1 MSAHSDTQKPDAPK
15 PRVARNRA
23 PWWQRALIGA
33 AIVVVG
39 LLLAAA
45 LTVGLVL
52 AFSWPRLPDIAEL
65 QNYQPQLPLRV
76 YSADGVLLGEF
87 GEERREFLPIDQI
100 PSLMKQA
107 VLATEDD
114 RFYQHGGIDW
124 PGVARALLANLER
137 SRSQGASTITM
148 QVARNFYLSREKT
161 FSRKLFE
168 VLLALKIEQQMS
180 KDQILQ
186 LYMNQIFLGR
196 KAYGFAAAAQAY
208 FGKPLADL
216 SLAQM
221 AMLAGLPKAPSAYNP
236 ISNPERARQRQLHVL
251 ARMQQLGWV
260 TAAQAQ
266 QARDEPLGLRTAQ
279 PDRDVHAGYITETVR
294 QLVYDRYHESAYTR
308 GLSVYTTIK
317 ARDQLAAWK
326 AVQAGVLSY
335 ELRQPYRGPEAFI
348 DLPKSVDAI
357 PGAVEQACA
366 DHPPADGLQCAVVL
380 GASTTLVQV
389 MTDAGQIR
397 KITGAGLRQVRAL
410 GLSDKA
416 QPAVKLR
423 SGAVVW
429 LHDDGENKWVIT
441 QLPLVQSAFVS
452 MNPNNGAI
460 VAMVGGMDFGR
471 NKFNHATQAW
481 RQPGSSF
488 KPFIYSA
495 ALEKGITPL
504 TVVNDAPLFFS
515 AAQTGGESWEPKNY
529 DGKYEGP
536 ISLRRAVAQS
546 KNMVAI
552 RVLDDIGPKFA
563 QQWATRFGFS
573 ASRQPPYLTLA
584 LGAGTV
590 TPLEMA
596 TAYSVFA
603 NGGFRL
609 QPYLISKITDA
620 QGRLLV
626 QTRPQQAGDE
636 TLRVISPRNAY
647 VMDSLL
653 QEVTRSGTAAR
664 AQATLMRPD
673 LYGKTGTTNDFLD
686 AWFCGFQPSLVGI
699 AWVGYDTPKKLGGKE
714 TGGALA
720 LPIWIRYMQTA
731 LQGVAVASY
740 AQPEGIV
747 VENGEPVFSN
757 FADGSGVRGL
767 GLNSPL
773 PPPEVST
780 EEKNSILNLFKNA
793 N

>member
-1 MSAHSDTQKPDAPK
+1 MSSSSASSPTPAPK
-15 PRVARNRA
+15 SRS
-23 PWWQRALIGA
+23 PWWLRALIGLL
-33 AIVVVG
+33 ISLVG
-39 LLLAAA
+39 LCVAAM
-45 LTVGLVL
+45 LIVGLVL
-52 AFSWPRLPDIAEL
+52 VFSWPRLPDISEL
-65 QNYQPQLPLRV
+65 QDYQPQLPLRV
-76 YSADGVLLGEF
+76 YSADNVLLGEF
-87 GEERREFLPIDQI
+87 GEERRVFTPIDQI
-100 PSLMKQA
+100 PDLMKKA

-114 RFYQHGGIDW
+114 RFYEHGGIDW
-124 PGVARALLANLER
+124 PGVARALVANLER

-161 FSRKLFE
+161 FTRKLFE

-196 KAYGFAAAAQAY
+196 KAYGFAAASQAY
-208 FGKPLADL
+208 FAKPLDQL

-236 ISNPERARQRQLHVL
+236 ISNPQRARQRQLHVL
-251 ARMQQLGWV
+251 ARMQQLGWI

-266 QARDEPLGLRTAQ
+266 QARDEPLALRTNQ
-279 PDRDVHAGYITETVR
+279 SDRDIHAGYITEAAR
-294 QLVYDRYHESAYTR
+294 QMVFDRYQEAAYTR
-308 GLSVYTTIK
+308 GLNVYTTIR
-317 ARDQLAAWK
+317 ARDQLAAWR
-326 AVQAGVLSY
+326 AVQSGVLSY
-335 ELRQPYRGPEAFI
+335 ELRQPYRGPDAFI
-348 DLPKSVDAI
+348 DLPAAVEAI
-357 PGAVEQACA
+357 PGAIEQACA
-366 DHPPADGLQCAVVL
+366 DRTPADGLQCSVVL
-380 GASTTLVQV
+380 SASPSLVKV
-389 MTDAGQIR
+389 MTEAGQILN
-397 KITGAGLRQVRAL
+397 ISGAGLRQVRAL

-416 QPAVKLR
+416 QPATKLR
-423 SGAVVW
+423 AGAVVW
-429 LHDDGENKWVIT
+429 LAGDGPGQWVIT
-441 QLPLVQSAFVS
+441 QMPQVQSAFIS

-460 VAMVGGMDFGR
+460 VTMVGGLDFAR

-495 ALEKGITPL
+495 ALEKGVTPL

-536 ISLRRAVAQS
+536 MSLRRAVAQS

-552 RVLDDIGPKFA
+552 RVLQDIGPKFA
-563 QQWATRFGFS
+563 QTWSTRFGFD

-590 TPLEMA
+590 TPLQMA
-596 TAYSVFA
+596 RAYSVFA
-603 NGGFRL
+603 NGG
-609 QPYLISKITDA
+609 YLIKPHLISRITDA
-620 QGRLLV
+620 QGQVLF
-626 QTRPQQAGDE
+626 QDRPQQSGNE
-636 TLRVISPRNAY
+636 QLRVISPRNAY

-664 AQATLMRPD
+664 AQATLKRPD

-686 AWFCGFQPSLVGI
+686 AWFCGFQPNLVGI
-699 AWVGYDTPKKLGGKE
+699 AWVGYDTPKKLGNKE

-720 LPIWIRYMQTA
+720 LPIWIQYMQTA
-731 LQGVAVASY
+731 LRDVPVASY
-740 AQPEGIV
+740 EQPAGIV

-757 FADGSGVRGL
+757 FADGSGVRSL
-767 GLNSPL
+767 GLNDPL
-773 PPPEVST
+773 PAPEVT
-780 EEKNSILNLFKNA
+780 PQERDSILNLFKSA

>member
-1 MSAHSDTQKPDAPK
+1 MTSSSASSSSPAPK
-15 PRVARNRA
+15 PRS
-23 PWWQRALIGA
+23 PWWLRALIGLLVSLA
-33 AIVVVG
+33 G
-39 LLLAAA
+39 LFVAA
-45 LTVGLVL
+45 LLVVGLVL
-52 AFSWPRLPDIAEL
+52 AFSWPRLPDISEL
-65 QNYQPQLPLRV
+65 QDYQPTLPLRV
-76 YSADGVLLGEF
+76 YSADNVLLGEF
-87 GEERREFLPIDQI
+87 GEERRVFTPIGQI
-100 PSLMKQA
+100 PDLMKKA

-114 RFYQHGGIDW
+114 RFYEHGGIDW
-124 PGVARALLANLER
+124 PGVARALVANLER

-161 FSRKLFE
+161 FTRKLFE

-208 FGKPLADL
+208 FAKPLDQL

-236 ISNPERARQRQLHVL
+236 ISNPQRARQRQLHVL
-251 ARMQQLGWV
+251 ARMQQLGWIS
-260 TAAQAQ
+260 AAQAQ
-266 QARDEPLGLRTAQ
+266 QARDEPLALRTNQ
-279 PDRDVHAGYITETVR
+279 TDRDIHAGYVNETVR
-294 QLVYDRYHESAYTR
+294 QMVFDRYQDAAYTR
-308 GLSVYTTIK
+308 GLNVYTTIN
-317 ARDQLAAWK
+317 ARDQLAAWR
-326 AVQAGVLSY
+326 AVQSGVLSY
-335 ELRQPYRGPEAFI
+335 ELRQPYRGPDAFI
-348 DLPKSVDAI
+348 DLPAAVDAI
-357 PGAVEQACA
+357 PGAIEQACA
-366 DHPPADGLQCAVVL
+366 DRTAADGLLCSVVL
-380 GASTTLVQV
+380 SASPSLVKV
-389 MTDAGQIR
+389 MTEAGQIVD
-397 KITGAGLRQVRAL
+397 ISGAGLRQVRAL

-416 QPAVKLR
+416 QPATKLR
-423 SGAVVW
+423 AGAVVW
-429 LHDDGENKWVIT
+429 LAGDGPGQWVIT
-441 QLPLVQSAFVS
+441 QLPQVQSAFVS

-460 VAMVGGMDFGR
+460 VAMVGGLDFSR
-471 NKFNHATQAW
+471 NKFNHVTQAW

-536 ISLRRAVAQS
+536 MSLRRAVAQS

-563 QQWATRFGFS
+563 QTWSTRFGFD

-590 TPLEMA
+590 TPLQMA
-596 TAYSVFA
+596 RAYSVFA
-603 NGGFRL
+603 NGGYL
-609 QPYLISKITDA
+609 IKPYLISKITDA
-620 QGRLLV
+620 QGQVLF
-626 QTRPQQAGDE
+626 QDKPQQAGDE
-636 TLRVISPRNAY
+636 KLRVISPRNAY

-664 AQATLMRPD
+664 AQATLKRPD

-699 AWVGYDTPKKLGGKE
+699 AWVGYDTPKKLGNKE

-720 LPIWIRYMQTA
+720 LPIWIKYMQTA
-731 LQGVAVASY
+731 LRYVPVSSY
-740 AQPEGIV
+740 AQPPGIV

-757 FADGSGVRGL
+757 FAAGSGVRSL
-767 GLNSPL
+767 GMDDPL
-773 PPPEVST
+773 PAPEVT
-780 EEKNSILNLFKNA
+780 PEERDSILNLFKSN
-793 N
+793 

>member
-1 MSAHSDTQKPDAPK
+1 MPSTAATPPSPAP
-15 PRVARNRA
+15 RARR
-23 PWWQRALIGA
+23 PWWLRALLA
-33 AIVVVG
+33 LLVTAVG
-39 LLLAAA
+39 LVLAAV

-52 AFSWPRLPDIAEL
+52 VFSWPRLPDVSEL
-65 QNYQPQLPLRV
+65 QDYQPQIPLRV

-87 GEERREFLPIDQI
+87 GEERRVFVPIAQI
-100 PSLMKQA
+100 PDLMKKA

-114 RFYQHGGIDW
+114 RFYEHGGIDW

-161 FSRKLFE
+161 FTRKLFE

-196 KAYGFAAAAQAY
+196 KAYGFGAAAQAY
-208 FGKPLADL
+208 FDKPLDKL

-236 ISNPERARQRQLHVL
+236 VSNPQRARQRQLHVL
-251 ARMQQLGWV
+251 ARLQQLGWISA
-260 TAAQAQ
+260 TQAQ
-266 QARDEPLGLRTAQ
+266 QARDEPLALRTAQ
-279 PDRDVHAGYITETVR
+279 PDRDIHAGYITETVR
-294 QLVYDRYHESAYTR
+294 QMVFDRYQESTYTR
-308 GLSVYTTIK
+308 GLNVYTTIN

-326 AVQAGVLSY
+326 AVHSGVLAY
-335 ELRQPYRGPEAFI
+335 ELRQPYRGPDAFI
-348 DLPKSVDAI
+348 DLPTAVDGIAA
-357 PGAVEQACA
+357 AVEQACA
-366 DHPPADGLQCAVVL
+366 DRPLADDMQCGVVL
-380 GASTTLVQV
+380 SATPAQVKV
-389 MTDAGQIR
+389 MTEAGQVHTIS
-397 KITGAGLRQVRAL
+397 GAGLRQVRAL
-410 GLSDKA
+410 GLNDNA
-416 QPAVKLR
+416 QPTAKLR
-423 SGAVVW
+423 PGAVVW
-429 LHDDGENKWVIT
+429 LATDGPEQWVIT
-441 QLPLVQSAFVS
+441 QLPQVQSAFVS

-460 VAMVGGMDFGR
+460 IAMVGGMDFAR

-536 ISLRRAVAQS
+536 MSLRRAVAQS

-552 RVLDDIGPKFA
+552 RVLDTIGPKFA
-563 QQWATRFGFS
+563 QQWSTRFGFE

-590 TPLEMA
+590 TPLQMA
-596 TAYSVFA
+596 RAYSVFA
-603 NGGFRL
+603 NGG
-609 QPYLISKITDA
+609 YLLKPHLVSKITDA
-620 QGRLLV
+620 QGQVLF
-626 QTRPQQAGDE
+626 QDKPQKAGDE
-636 TLRVISPRNAY
+636 ALRVISPRNAY

-664 AQATLMRPD
+664 AQATLKRPD

-686 AWFCGFQPSLVGI
+686 AWFCGFQPNLVGV
-699 AWVGYDTPKKLGGKE
+699 AWVGYDTPKKLGNKE

-731 LQGVAVASY
+731 LQGVPVASY
-740 AQPEGIV
+740 EQPPGLV
-747 VENGEPVFSN
+747 VENGEPIYSN
-757 FADGSGVRGL
+757 FADGSGVRSL
-767 GLNSPL
+767 GLTDPA
-773 PPPEVST
+773 PPPDITPQERD
-780 EEKNSILNLFKNA
+780 SILNLFKSGN
-793 N
+793 

>member
-1 MSAHSDTQKPDAPK
+1 MPSTAATPPSPAP
-15 PRVARNRA
+15 RARR
-23 PWWQRALIGA
+23 PWWLRALLA
-33 AIVVVG
+33 LLVTAVG
-39 LLLAAA
+39 LVLAAV

-52 AFSWPRLPDIAEL
+52 VFSWPRLPDVSEL
-65 QNYQPQLPLRV
+65 QDYQPQIPLRV

-87 GEERREFLPIDQI
+87 GEERRVFVPIAQI
-100 PSLMKQA
+100 PDLMKKA

-114 RFYQHGGIDW
+114 RFYEHGGIDW

-161 FSRKLFE
+161 FTRKLFE

-196 KAYGFAAAAQAY
+196 KAYGFGAAAQAY
-208 FGKPLADL
+208 FDKPLDKL

-236 ISNPERARQRQLHVL
+236 VSNPQRARQRQLHVL
-251 ARMQQLGWV
+251 ARLQQLGWISA
-260 TAAQAQ
+260 TQAQ
-266 QARDEPLGLRTAQ
+266 QARDEPLALRTAQ
-279 PDRDVHAGYITETVR
+279 PDRDIHAGYITETVR
-294 QLVYDRYHESAYTR
+294 QMVFDRYQESTYTR
-308 GLSVYTTIK
+308 GLNVYTTIN

-326 AVQAGVLSY
+326 AVHSGVLAY
-335 ELRQPYRGPEAFI
+335 ELRQPYRGPDAFI
-348 DLPKSVDAI
+348 DLPTAVDGIAA
-357 PGAVEQACA
+357 AVEQACA
-366 DHPPADGLQCAVVL
+366 DRPPADDMQCGVVL
-380 GASTTLVQV
+380 SATPAQVKV
-389 MTDAGQIR
+389 MTEAGQVHTIS
-397 KITGAGLRQVRAL
+397 GAGLRQVRAL
-410 GLSDKA
+410 GLNDNA
-416 QPAVKLR
+416 QPTAKLR
-423 SGAVVW
+423 PGAVVW
-429 LHDDGENKWVIT
+429 LATDGPEQWVIT
-441 QLPLVQSAFVS
+441 QLPQVQSAFVS

-460 VAMVGGMDFGR
+460 IAMVGGMDFAR

-536 ISLRRAVAQS
+536 MSLRRAVAQS

-552 RVLDDIGPKFA
+552 RVLDTIGPKFA
-563 QQWATRFGFS
+563 QQWSTRFGFE

-590 TPLEMA
+590 TPLQMA
-596 TAYSVFA
+596 RAYSVFA
-603 NGGFRL
+603 NGG
-609 QPYLISKITDA
+609 YLLKPHLVSKITDA
-620 QGRLLV
+620 QGQVLF
-626 QTRPQQAGDE
+626 QDKPQKAGDE
-636 TLRVISPRNAY
+636 ALRVISPRNAY

-664 AQATLMRPD
+664 AQATLKRPD

-686 AWFCGFQPSLVGI
+686 AWFCGFQPNLVGV
-699 AWVGYDTPKKLGGKE
+699 AWVGYDTPKKLGNKE

-731 LQGVAVASY
+731 LQGVPVASY
-740 AQPEGIV
+740 EQPPGLV
-747 VENGEPVFSN
+747 VENGEPIYSN
-757 FADGSGVRGL
+757 FADGSGVRSL
-767 GLNSPL
+767 GLTDPA
-773 PPPEVST
+773 PPPDITPQERD
-780 EEKNSILNLFKNA
+780 SILNLFKSGN
-793 N
+793 

>member
-1 MSAHSDTQKPDAPK
+1 MTSSSAAPPPPT
-15 PRVARNRA
+15 PRPRARSS
-23 PWWQRALIGA
+23 WWLRALIGLVS
-33 AIVVVG
+33 VVVG
-39 LLLAAA
+39 LLIAAA
-45 LTVGLVL
+45 LIVGLVL
-52 AFSWPRLPDIAEL
+52 ALSWPRLPDISEL
-65 QNYQPQLPLRV
+65 QDYQPQLPLRV
-76 YSADGVLLGEF
+76 YSADKVLLGEF
-87 GEERREFLPIDQI
+87 GEERRVFTPIGQI
-100 PSLMKQA
+100 PDLMKKA

-124 PGVARALLANLER
+124 PGVARALLANLEH

-161 FSRKLFE
+161 FTRKLFE

-186 LYMNQIFLGR
+186 LYMNQIYLGR

-208 FGKPLADL
+208 FGKPLGEL

-236 ISNPERARQRQLHVL
+236 ISNPQRARQRQLHVI
-251 ARMQQLGWV
+251 ARLQQLRWI
-260 TAAQAQ
+260 TPAQAQ
-266 QARDEPLGLRTAQ
+266 QARDEPLELRSARGED
-279 PDRDVHAGYITETVR
+279 PVHAGYITETVR
-294 QLVYDRYHESAYTR
+294 QMVFGHYHDAAYTR
-308 GLSVYTTIK
+308 GLNVYTTIRV
-317 ARDQLAAWK
+317 RDQLAAWR
-326 AVQAGVLSY
+326 AVQSGVLAY
-335 ELRQPYRGPEAFI
+335 ELRQPYRGPDAFI
-348 DLPKSVDAI
+348 DLPHAVDAM

-366 DHPPADGLQCAVVL
+366 DRIAADGMVCSVVL
-380 GASTTLVQV
+380 GANPTEVKV
-389 MTDAGQIR
+389 MTEAGQIV
-397 KITGAGLRQVRAL
+397 TVSGAGLRQVRAL
-410 GLSDKA
+410 GLSAKA
-416 QPAVKLR
+416 QPAFKLR
-423 SGAVVW
+423 AGAVVW
-429 LHDDGENKWVIT
+429 LAQDRPDQWVIT
-441 QLPLVQSAFVS
+441 QLPQVQSAFVS

-460 VAMVGGMDFGR
+460 VAMVGGLDFAR
-471 NKFNHATQAW
+471 NKFNHVTQAW

-536 ISLRRAVAQS
+536 MSLRRAVARS

-552 RVLDDIGPKFA
+552 RVLDHIGPKFA
-563 QQWATRFGFS
+563 QTWSARFGFDP
-573 ASRQPPYLTLA
+573 SRQPPYLTLA

-590 TPLEMA
+590 TPLQMA
-596 TAYSVFA
+596 RAYSVFA
-603 NGGFRL
+603 NGGYL
-609 QPYLISKITDA
+609 LKPYLVSKITDS
-620 QGRLLV
+620 QGQVLFED
-626 QTRPQQAGDE
+626 RPQQAGDE
-636 TLRVISPRNAY
+636 KLRVISPRNAY

-664 AQATLMRPD
+664 AQATLGRSD

-686 AWFCGFQPSLVGI
+686 AWFCGFQPSLVGV
-699 AWVGYDTPKKLGGKE
+699 AWVGYDTPKKLGNRE

-731 LQGVAVASY
+731 LQGVPVASY
-740 AQPEGIV
+740 AQPPGIV

-757 FADGSGVRGL
+757 FANGAGVSSL
-767 GLNSPL
+767 GLDAA
-773 PPPEVST
+773 PPAPAVTPQERD
-780 EEKNSILNLFKNA
+780 SILDLFRGN
-793 N
+793 

>member
-1 MSAHSDTQKPDAPK
+1 MSSSSTASPSPT
-15 PRVARNRA
+15 PRPRARS
-23 PWWQRALIGA
+23 PWWLRALIGL
-33 AIVVVG
+33 VVTVVG
-39 LLLAAA
+39 LLIAAA
-45 LTVGLVL
+45 LVVGLVL
-52 AFSWPRLPDIAEL
+52 AFSWPRLPDISEL

-76 YSADGVLLGEF
+76 YSADNALLGEF
-87 GEERREFLPIDQI
+87 GEERRVFMPIGQI
-100 PSLMKQA
+100 PDLMKKA

-148 QVARNFYLSREKT
+148 QVARNFYLSRDKT
-161 FSRKLFE
+161 FTRKLFE

-208 FGKPLADL
+208 FAKPLDQL

-236 ISNPERARQRQLHVL
+236 ISNPQRARQRQLHVI
-251 ARMQQLGWV
+251 ARLQQLRWI
-260 TAAQAQ
+260 TPTQAQ
-266 QARDEPLGLRTAQ
+266 QARDEPLALRTAQ
-279 PDRDVHAGYITETVR
+279 TEDNVHAGYITETVR
-294 QLVYDRYHESAYTR
+294 QMVFDRYHEAAYTR
-308 GLSVYTTIK
+308 GLNVYTTIRL
-317 ARDQLAAWK
+317 RDQLAAWRS
-326 AVQAGVLSY
+326 VQSGVLSY
-335 ELRQPYRGPEAFI
+335 ELRQPYRGPDAFI
-348 DLPKSVDAI
+348 DLPGAVDAI
-357 PGAVEQACA
+357 PGAIEQACA
-366 DHPPADGLQCAVVL
+366 DRLAADGMVCSVVL
-380 GASTTLVQV
+380 SAKPAEVKV
-389 MTDAGQIR
+389 MTEAGQIV
-397 KITGAGLRQVRAL
+397 TVSGAGLRQVRAL

-416 QPAVKLR
+416 QPAIKLR
-423 SGAVVW
+423 AGAVVW
-429 LHDDGENKWVIT
+429 LAEDGPGQWVIT
-441 QLPLVQSAFVS
+441 QLPQVQSAFVS

-460 VAMVGGMDFGR
+460 VSMVGGLDFAR

-504 TVVNDAPLFFS
+504 TVVNDAPMFFS

-563 QQWATRFGFS
+563 QTWSTRFGFE

-590 TPLEMA
+590 TPLQMA
-596 TAYSVFA
+596 RAYSVFA
-603 NGGFRL
+603 NGGFL
-609 QPYLISKITDA
+609 LKPFLISKITDS
-620 QGRLLV
+620 QGQVLF
-626 QTRPQQAGDE
+626 QDRPQQAGDE
-636 TLRVISPRNAY
+636 KLRVISPRNAY

-664 AQATLMRPD
+664 AQATLKRPD

-686 AWFCGFQPSLVGI
+686 AWFCGFQPSLVGV
-699 AWVGYDTPKKLGGKE
+699 AWVGYDTPKKLGNKE

-731 LQGVAVASY
+731 LQNVPVASY
-740 AQPEGIV
+740 AQPPGIV
-747 VENGEPVFSN
+747 VENGEPVYSN
-757 FADGSGVRGL
+757 FANGGGVASL
-767 GLNSPL
+767 GLDAPL
-773 PPPEVST
+773 PPPEVT
-780 EEKNSILNLFKNA
+780 RQERDSILDLFKGN
-793 N
+793 

>member
-1 MSAHSDTQKPDAPK
+1 MLAGT
-15 PRVARNRA
+15 
-23 PWWQRALIGA
+23 L
-33 AIVVVG
+33 VVV
-39 LLLAAA
+39 
-45 LTVGLVL
+45 
-52 AFSWPRLPDIAEL
+52 FSWPRLPDISEL
-65 QNYQPQLPLRV
+65 QNYQPRLPLRV

-87 GEERREFLPIDQI
+87 GEERREFVPIGRI
-100 PSLMKQA
+100 PDLLKKA

-114 RFYQHGGIDW
+114 RFYAHGGIDW
-124 PGVARALLANLER
+124 TGVLRASVANLER
-137 SRSQGASTITM
+137 ARSQGASTITM

-161 FSRKLFE
+161 FTRKLFE

-196 KAYGFAAAAQAY
+196 KSYGFAAAAQAY
-208 FGKPLADL
+208 FGERLDQL
-216 SLAQM
+216 SLGQM

-251 ARMQQLGWV
+251 ARMQQLGWI

-266 QARDEPLGLRTAQ
+266 QARTEPLGLSNAQ
-279 PDRDVHAGYITETVR
+279 SERDVHAGYVTETVR
-294 QLVYDRYHESAYTR
+294 QLVYDRYHESAYSR
-308 GLSVYTTIK
+308 GLNVYTTIR
-317 ARDQLAAWK
+317 ARDQIAAWK
-326 AVQAGVLSY
+326 AVQAGVLDY

-348 DLPKSVDAI
+348 DLPEAAGAI

-366 DHPPADGLQCAVVL
+366 DRPPADGMQCAVVL
-380 GASTTLVQV
+380 DATTAAVRV
-389 MTDAGQIR
+389 MTESGQIR
-397 KITGAGLRQVRAL
+397 RVSGSGLRQVRAL
-410 GLSDKA
+410 ALSDKA

-423 SGAVVW
+423 PGAVVR
-429 LHDDGENKWVIT
+429 LHAEGADRWVIT
-441 QLPLVQSAFVS
+441 QLPQVQAAFVS
-452 MNPNNGAI
+452 TDPQTGAI
-460 VAMVGGMDFGR
+460 VAMVGGMDFAR

-529 DGKYEGP
+529 DGRYDGP
-536 ISLRRAVAQS
+536 MTLRRAVAQS

-552 RVLDDIGPKFA
+552 RVLQDIGPKYA

-573 ASRQPPYLTLA
+573 ADRQPPYLTLA

-596 TAYSVFA
+596 AAYGVFA

-609 QPYLISKITDA
+609 QPHLISRITDA
-620 QGRLLV
+620 QGQLLF
-626 QTRPQQAGDE
+626 QARPQHAGDE
-636 TLRVISPRNAY
+636 RLRVISPRNAY

-664 AQATLMRPD
+664 AQAVLKRPD

-686 AWFCGFQPSLVGI
+686 AWFCGFQPSLVAV
-699 AWVGYDTPKKLGGKE
+699 AWVGYDSPKKLGSRE

-731 LQGVAVASY
+731 LQGVPVASY
-740 AQPEGIV
+740 PQPDGIV
-747 VENGEPVFSN
+747 LENGEPVFAN
-757 FADGSGVRGL
+757 FAGAAGVRALGL
-767 GLNSPL
+767 GDT
-773 PPPEVST
+773 PPPAPVDTQER
-780 EEKNSILNLFKNA
+780 NAILDLFKTVN
-793 N
+793 

>member
-1 MSAHSDTQKPDAPK
+1 MT
-15 PRVARNRA
+15 
-23 PWWQRALIGA
+23 L
-33 AIVVVG
+33 VG
-39 LLLAAA
+39 LMAAGV
-45 LTVGLVL
+45 LTAGLVL
-52 AFSWPRLPDIAEL
+52 VFSWPRLPATTEL
-65 QNYQPQLPLRV
+65 QDYQPQLPLRV
-76 YSADGVLLGEF
+76 YSADNVLLGEF
-87 GEERREFLPIDQI
+87 GEERRVFTPIDQI
-100 PSLMKQA
+100 PDLLKKA

-124 PGVARALLANLER
+124 PGVARALVANLER

-161 FSRKLFE
+161 FTRKLFE

-208 FGKPLADL
+208 FAKPLDQL

-236 ISNPERARQRQLHVL
+236 LSNPQRARQRQLHVL
-251 ARMQQLGWV
+251 ARMQQLGWIS
-260 TAAQAQ
+260 AAQAQ
-266 QARDEPLGLRTAQ
+266 QARDEPLALRTSQ
-279 PDRDVHAGYITETVR
+279 PDRDIHAGYITETVR
-294 QLVYDRYHESAYTR
+294 QMVFERYQEAAYTR
-308 GLSVYTTIK
+308 GLNVYTTINAK
-317 ARDQLAAWK
+317 DQLAAWR
-326 AVQAGVLSY
+326 AVQSGVLSY
-335 ELRQPYRGPEAFI
+335 ELRQPYRGPDAFI
-348 DLPKSVDAI
+348 DLPNAVDAI
-357 PGAVEQACA
+357 PGAIEQACA
-366 DHPPADGLQCAVVL
+366 DRTAADGLQCGVVL
-380 GASTTLVQV
+380 SATPLLVKV
-389 MTDAGQIR
+389 MTEAGQI
-397 KITGAGLRQVRAL
+397 ISVSGAGLRQVRAL

-416 QPAVKLR
+416 QPATKLR
-423 SGAVVW
+423 AGAVVW
-429 LHDDGENKWVIT
+429 LAGDGPGQWVIT
-441 QLPLVQSAFVS
+441 QLPQVQSAFVS
-452 MNPNNGAI
+452 MNPNSGAI
-460 VAMVGGMDFGR
+460 VAMVGGLDFAR

-536 ISLRRAVAQS
+536 MSLRRAVAQS

-563 QQWATRFGFS
+563 QSWSTRFGFD

-590 TPLEMA
+590 TPLQMA
-596 TAYSVFA
+596 RAYSVFA
-603 NGGFRL
+603 NGGYL
-609 QPYLISKITDA
+609 LKPYLVSKITDA
-620 QGRLLV
+620 QGQVLF
-626 QTRPQQAGDE
+626 QEKPQQAGTE
-636 TLRVISPRNAY
+636 QLRVISPRNAY

-664 AQATLMRPD
+664 AQATLKRPD

-686 AWFCGFQPSLVGI
+686 AWFCGFQPNLVGI
-699 AWVGYDTPKKLGGKE
+699 AWVGYDTPKKLGNKE

-720 LPIWIRYMQTA
+720 LPIWIQYMRSA
-731 LQGVAVASY
+731 LSGVPVASY
-740 AQPEGIV
+740 AQPAGIV

-757 FADGSGVRGL
+757 FADGSGVRSL
-767 GLNSPL
+767 GLSDPL
-773 PPPEVST
+773 PAPEVT
-780 EEKNSILNLFKNA
+780 PQERDSILDLFKGGN
-793 N
+793 

>member
-1 MSAHSDTQKPDAPK
+1 MSSSSTASPSPT
-15 PRVARNRA
+15 PRPRARS
-23 PWWQRALIGA
+23 PWWLRALIGL
-33 AIVVVG
+33 VVTVVG
-39 LLLAAA
+39 LLIAAA
-45 LTVGLVL
+45 LVVGLVL
-52 AFSWPRLPDIAEL
+52 ALSWPRLPDISEL

-76 YSADGVLLGEF
+76 YSADNALLGEF
-87 GEERREFLPIDQI
+87 GEERRVFMPIGQI
-100 PSLMKQA
+100 PDLMKKA

-148 QVARNFYLSREKT
+148 QVARNFYLSRDKT
-161 FSRKLFE
+161 FTRKLFE

-208 FGKPLADL
+208 FAKPLDQL

-236 ISNPERARQRQLHVL
+236 ISNPQRARQRQLHVI
-251 ARMQQLGWV
+251 ARLQQLRWI
-260 TAAQAQ
+260 TPTQAQ
-266 QARDEPLGLRTAQ
+266 QARDEPLALRTAQ
-279 PDRDVHAGYITETVR
+279 TEDNVHAGYITETVR
-294 QLVYDRYHESAYTR
+294 QMVFDRYHEAAYTR
-308 GLSVYTTIK
+308 GLNVYTTIRL
-317 ARDQLAAWK
+317 RDQLAAWRS
-326 AVQAGVLSY
+326 VQSGVLSY
-335 ELRQPYRGPEAFI
+335 ELRQPYRGPDAFI
-348 DLPKSVDAI
+348 DLPGAVDAI
-357 PGAVEQACA
+357 PGAIEQACA
-366 DHPPADGLQCAVVL
+366 DRLAADDMVCSVVL
-380 GASTTLVQV
+380 SAKPAEVKV
-389 MTDAGQIR
+389 MTEAGQIV
-397 KITGAGLRQVRAL
+397 TVSGAGLRQVRAL

-416 QPAVKLR
+416 QPAIKLR
-423 SGAVVW
+423 AGAVVW
-429 LHDDGENKWVIT
+429 LAEDGPGQWVIT
-441 QLPLVQSAFVS
+441 QLPQVQSAFVS

-460 VAMVGGMDFGR
+460 VSMVGGLDFAR

-504 TVVNDAPLFFS
+504 TVVNDAPMFFS

-563 QQWATRFGFS
+563 QTWSTRFGFE

-590 TPLEMA
+590 TPLQMA
-596 TAYSVFA
+596 RAYSVFA
-603 NGGFRL
+603 NGGYLLKPF
-609 QPYLISKITDA
+609 LISKITDS
-620 QGRLLV
+620 QGQVLF
-626 QTRPQQAGDE
+626 QDRPQQAGDE
-636 TLRVISPRNAY
+636 KLRVISPRNAY

-664 AQATLMRPD
+664 AQATLKRPD

-686 AWFCGFQPSLVGI
+686 AWFCGFQPSLVGV
-699 AWVGYDTPKKLGGKE
+699 AWVGYDTPKKLGNKE

-731 LQGVAVASY
+731 LQNVPVASY
-740 AQPEGIV
+740 AQPPGIV
-747 VENGEPVFSN
+747 VENGEPVYSN
-757 FADGSGVRGL
+757 FANGGGVASL
-767 GLNSPL
+767 GLDAPL
-773 PPPEVST
+773 PPPEVT
-780 EEKNSILNLFKNA
+780 RQERDSILDLFKGN
-793 N
+793 

>member
-1 MSAHSDTQKPDAPK
+1 MSSSPASSSSPAPK
-15 PRVARNRA
+15 SRS
-23 PWWQRALIGA
+23 PWWLRALIGLMA
-33 AIVVVG
+33 SLVG
-39 LLLAAA
+39 LCVSAVLI
-45 LTVGLVL
+45 VGLVL
-52 AFSWPRLPDIAEL
+52 IFSWPRLPDITEL
-65 QNYQPQLPLRV
+65 QDYQPQLPLRV
-76 YSADGVLLGEF
+76 YSADNVLLGEF
-87 GEERREFLPIDQI
+87 GEERRVFTPIGQI
-100 PSLMKQA
+100 PDLMKKA

-114 RFYQHGGIDW
+114 RFYEHGGIDW
-124 PGVARALLANLER
+124 PGVARALVANMER

-161 FSRKLFE
+161 FTRKLFE

-196 KAYGFAAAAQAY
+196 KAYGFAAASQAY
-208 FGKPLADL
+208 FAKPLDQL

-236 ISNPERARQRQLHVL
+236 VSNPQRARQRQLHVL
-251 ARMQQLGWV
+251 ARMQQLGWI

-266 QARDEPLGLRTAQ
+266 QARDEPLALRTNQ
-279 PDRDVHAGYITETVR
+279 SDRDIHAGYITEAAR
-294 QLVYDRYHESAYTR
+294 QMVFDRYQEAAYTR
-308 GLSVYTTIK
+308 GLNVYTTIR
-317 ARDQLAAWK
+317 ARDQLAAWR
-326 AVQAGVLSY
+326 AVQSGVLSY
-335 ELRQPYRGPEAFI
+335 ELRQPYRGPDAFI
-348 DLPKSVDAI
+348 DLPAAVEAI
-357 PGAVEQACA
+357 PGAIEQACA
-366 DHPPADGLQCAVVL
+366 DRTPADGLQCSVVL
-380 GASTTLVQV
+380 SASPSLVKV
-389 MTDAGQIR
+389 MTEAGQILN
-397 KITGAGLRQVRAL
+397 ISGAGLRQVRAL

-416 QPAVKLR
+416 QPATKLR
-423 SGAVVW
+423 AGAVVW
-429 LHDDGENKWVIT
+429 LAGDGPGQWVIT
-441 QLPLVQSAFVS
+441 QMPQVQSAFIS

-460 VAMVGGMDFGR
+460 VTMVGGLDFAR

-536 ISLRRAVAQS
+536 MSLRRAVAQS

-552 RVLDDIGPKFA
+552 RVLQDIGPKFA
-563 QQWATRFGFS
+563 QAWSTRFGFD

-590 TPLEMA
+590 TPLQMA
-596 TAYSVFA
+596 RAYSVFA
-603 NGGFRL
+603 NGG
-609 QPYLISKITDA
+609 YLIKPHLISRITDA
-620 QGRLLV
+620 QGQVLF
-626 QTRPQQAGDE
+626 QDRPQQSGNE
-636 TLRVISPRNAY
+636 QLRVISPRNAY

-664 AQATLMRPD
+664 AQATLKRPD

-686 AWFCGFQPSLVGI
+686 AWFCGFQPNLVGI
-699 AWVGYDTPKKLGGKE
+699 AWVGYDTPKKLGNKE

-720 LPIWIRYMQTA
+720 LPIWIQYMQTA
-731 LQGVAVASY
+731 LRDVPVASY
-740 AQPEGIV
+740 EQPAGIV

-757 FADGSGVRGL
+757 FAEGSGVRSL
-767 GLNSPL
+767 GLNDPL
-773 PPPEVST
+773 PAPEVT
-780 EEKNSILNLFKNA
+780 PQERDSILNLFKSA

>member
-1 MSAHSDTQKPDAPK
+1 MSSRHSESPKPDAPA
-15 PRVARNRA
+15 ARTSGNRG
-23 PWWQRALIGA
+23 PWWLRLLGA
-33 AIVVVG
+33 AAVVAAG
-39 LLLAAA
+39 LAIAAA
-45 LTVGLVL
+45 LTAGLVVV
-52 AFSWPRLPDIAEL
+52 FSWPRLPDIAEL
-65 QNYQPQLPLRV
+65 QNYQPRLPLRV

-87 GEERREFLPIDQI
+87 GEERREFVPIDRV
-100 PSLMKQA
+100 PDLMKKA

-114 RFYQHGGIDW
+114 RFYEHGGIDW
-124 PGVARALLANLER
+124 TGVVRALLANLER

-161 FSRKLFE
+161 FTRKLFE
-168 VLLALKIEQQMS
+168 VLLTLKIEQQMS

-208 FGKPLADL
+208 FGKPLDEL
-216 SLAQM
+216 SLGQM

-251 ARMQQLGWV
+251 ARMQQLGWID
-260 TAAQAQ
+260 AAQAQ
-266 QARDEPLGLRTAQ
+266 QARDEPLGLSSAQ
-279 PDRDVHAGYITETVR
+279 PDRDVHAGYVTETVR
-294 QLVYDRYHESAYTR
+294 QLVYDRYRESAYSR
-308 GLSVYTTIK
+308 GLNVYTTIR

-326 AVQAGVLSY
+326 AVQAGVLAY
-335 ELRQPYRGPEAFI
+335 ELRQPYRGPEAFV
-348 DLPKSVDAI
+348 DLPAAADAV

-366 DHPPADGLQCAVVL
+366 DRPPADGMQCAVVL
-380 GASTTLVQV
+380 DASPAAVRV
-389 MTDAGQIR
+389 MTESGTIISIA
-397 KITGAGLRQVRAL
+397 GAGLRQVRAL
-410 GLSDKA
+410 ALSDKA
-416 QPAVKLR
+416 QPSVKLR
-423 SGAVVW
+423 PGAVVR
-429 LHDDGENKWVIT
+429 LHADGAGQWVVT
-441 QLPLVQSAFVS
+441 QLPQVQAAFVS
-452 MNPNNGAI
+452 MNPRNGAI
-460 VAMVGGMDFGR
+460 VSMVGGMDFAR

-529 DGKYEGP
+529 DGKYDGP
-536 ISLRRAVAQS
+536 MTLRRAVAQS

-552 RVLDDIGPKFA
+552 RVLQDIGPKYA
-563 QQWATRFGFS
+563 QQWATRFGFP
-573 ASRQPPYLTLA
+573 ADRQPPYLTLA

-596 TAYSVFA
+596 TAYGVFA

-609 QPYLISKITDA
+609 QPYLIDRITDA
-620 QGRLLV
+620 QGRLLF
-626 QTRPQQAGDE
+626 QTRPQHAGDE
-636 TLRVISPRNAY
+636 RLRVISPRNAY

-686 AWFCGFQPSLVGI
+686 AWFCGFQPGLVAV
-699 AWVGYDTPKKLGGKE
+699 AWVGYDTPKKLGSKE

-731 LQGVAVASY
+731 LQGVPVASY
-740 AQPEGIV
+740 PQPGGIV
-747 VENGEPVFSN
+747 VENGEPLFAN
-757 FADGSGVRGL
+757 FAGGAGVREL
-767 GLNSPL
+767 GVGD
-773 PPPEVST
+773 PPAPVGPE
-780 EEKNSILNLFKNA
+780 ERNAILDLFKTVN
-793 N
+793 

>member
-1 MSAHSDTQKPDAPK
+1 MSSSPASSSSPAPK
-15 PRVARNRA
+15 SRS
-23 PWWQRALIGA
+23 PWWLRALIGLMA
-33 AIVVVG
+33 SLVG
-39 LLLAAA
+39 LCVSAVLI
-45 LTVGLVL
+45 VGLVL
-52 AFSWPRLPDIAEL
+52 IFSWPRLPDITEL
-65 QNYQPQLPLRV
+65 QDYQPQLPLRV
-76 YSADGVLLGEF
+76 YSADNVLLGEF
-87 GEERREFLPIDQI
+87 GEERRVFTPIGQI
-100 PSLMKQA
+100 PDLMKKA

-114 RFYQHGGIDW
+114 RFYEHGGIDW
-124 PGVARALLANLER
+124 PGVARALVANLER

-161 FSRKLFE
+161 FTRKLFE

-196 KAYGFAAAAQAY
+196 KAYGFAAASQAY
-208 FGKPLADL
+208 FAKPLDQL

-236 ISNPERARQRQLHVL
+236 ISNPQRARQRQLHVL
-251 ARMQQLGWV
+251 ARMQQLGWI

-266 QARDEPLGLRTAQ
+266 QARDEPLALRTNQ
-279 PDRDVHAGYITETVR
+279 SDRDIHAGYITEAAR
-294 QLVYDRYHESAYTR
+294 QMVFDRYQEAAYTR
-308 GLSVYTTIK
+308 GLNVYTTIR
-317 ARDQLAAWK
+317 ARDQLAAWR
-326 AVQAGVLSY
+326 AVQSGVLSY
-335 ELRQPYRGPEAFI
+335 ELRQPYRGPDAFI
-348 DLPKSVDAI
+348 DLPAAVEAI
-357 PGAVEQACA
+357 PGAIEQACA
-366 DHPPADGLQCAVVL
+366 DRTPADGLQCSVVL
-380 GASTTLVQV
+380 SASPSLVKV
-389 MTDAGQIR
+389 MTEAGQILN
-397 KITGAGLRQVRAL
+397 ISGAGLRQVRAL

-416 QPAVKLR
+416 QPATKLR
-423 SGAVVW
+423 AGAVVW
-429 LHDDGENKWVIT
+429 LAGDGPGQWVIT
-441 QLPLVQSAFVS
+441 QMPQVQSAFIS

-460 VAMVGGMDFGR
+460 VTMVGGLDFAR
-471 NKFNHATQAW
+471 NKFNRATQAW

-536 ISLRRAVAQS
+536 MSLRRAVAQS

-552 RVLDDIGPKFA
+552 RVLQDIGPKFA
-563 QQWATRFGFS
+563 QTWSTRFGFD

-590 TPLEMA
+590 TPLQMA
-596 TAYSVFA
+596 RAYSVFA
-603 NGGFRL
+603 NGG
-609 QPYLISKITDA
+609 YLIKPHLISRITDA
-620 QGRLLV
+620 QGQVLF
-626 QTRPQQAGDE
+626 QDRPQQAGNE
-636 TLRVISPRNAY
+636 QLRVISPRNAY

-664 AQATLMRPD
+664 AQATLKRPD

-686 AWFCGFQPSLVGI
+686 AWFCGFQPNLVGI
-699 AWVGYDTPKKLGGKE
+699 AWVGYDTPKKLGNKE

-720 LPIWIRYMQTA
+720 LPIWIQYMQTA
-731 LQGVAVASY
+731 LRDVPVASY
-740 AQPEGIV
+740 EQPAGIV
-747 VENGEPVFSN
+747 LENGEPVFSN
-757 FADGSGVRGL
+757 FAEGSGVRSL
-767 GLNSPL
+767 GLNDPL
-773 PPPEVST
+773 PAPEVT
-780 EEKNSILNLFKNA
+780 PQERDSILNLFKSA

>member
-1 MSAHSDTQKPDAPK
+1 MSSSPASSSSPTPK
-15 PRVARNRA
+15 SRS
-23 PWWQRALIGA
+23 PWWLRALIGLMA
-33 AIVVVG
+33 SLVG
-39 LLLAAA
+39 LCVSAVLI
-45 LTVGLVL
+45 VGLVL
-52 AFSWPRLPDIAEL
+52 IFSWPRLPDITEL
-65 QNYQPQLPLRV
+65 QDYQPQLPLRV
-76 YSADGVLLGEF
+76 YSADNVLLGEF
-87 GEERREFLPIDQI
+87 GEERRVFTPIGQI
-100 PSLMKQA
+100 PDLMKKA

-114 RFYQHGGIDW
+114 RFYEHGGIDW
-124 PGVARALLANLER
+124 PGVARALVANLER

-161 FSRKLFE
+161 FTRKLFE

-196 KAYGFAAAAQAY
+196 KAYGFAAASQAY
-208 FGKPLADL
+208 FAKPLDQL

-236 ISNPERARQRQLHVL
+236 ISNPQRARQRQLHVL
-251 ARMQQLGWV
+251 ARMQQLGWI

-266 QARDEPLGLRTAQ
+266 QARDEPLALRTNQ
-279 PDRDVHAGYITETVR
+279 SDRDIHAGYITEAAR
-294 QLVYDRYHESAYTR
+294 QMVFDRYQEAAYTR
-308 GLSVYTTIK
+308 GLNVYTTIR
-317 ARDQLAAWK
+317 ARDQLAAWR
-326 AVQAGVLSY
+326 AVQSGVLSY
-335 ELRQPYRGPEAFI
+335 ELRQPYRGPDAFI
-348 DLPKSVDAI
+348 DLPAAVEAI
-357 PGAVEQACA
+357 PGAIEQACA
-366 DHPPADGLQCAVVL
+366 DRTPADGLQCSVVL
-380 GASTTLVQV
+380 SASPSLVKV
-389 MTDAGQIR
+389 MTEAGQILN
-397 KITGAGLRQVRAL
+397 ISGAGLRQVRAL

-416 QPAVKLR
+416 QPATKLR
-423 SGAVVW
+423 AGAVVW
-429 LHDDGENKWVIT
+429 LAGDGPGQWVIT
-441 QLPLVQSAFVS
+441 QMPQVQSAFIS

-460 VAMVGGMDFGR
+460 VTMVGGLDFAR

-495 ALEKGITPL
+495 ALEKGVTPL

-536 ISLRRAVAQS
+536 MSLRRAVAQS

-552 RVLDDIGPKFA
+552 RVLQDIGPKFA
-563 QQWATRFGFS
+563 QTWSTRFGFD

-590 TPLEMA
+590 TPLQMA
-596 TAYSVFA
+596 RAYSVFA
-603 NGGFRL
+603 NGG
-609 QPYLISKITDA
+609 YLIKPHLISRITDA
-620 QGRLLV
+620 QGQVLF
-626 QTRPQQAGDE
+626 QDRPQQAGNE
-636 TLRVISPRNAY
+636 QLRVISPRNAY

-664 AQATLMRPD
+664 AQATLKRPD

-686 AWFCGFQPSLVGI
+686 AWFCGFQPNLVGI
-699 AWVGYDTPKKLGGKE
+699 AWVGYDTPKKLGNKE

-720 LPIWIRYMQTA
+720 LPIWIQYMQTA
-731 LQGVAVASY
+731 LRDVPVASY
-740 AQPEGIV
+740 EQPAGIV

-757 FADGSGVRGL
+757 FADGSGVRSL
-767 GLNSPL
+767 GLNDPL
-773 PPPEVST
+773 PAPEVT
-780 EEKNSILNLFKNA
+780 PQERDSILNLFKSA

>member
-1 MSAHSDTQKPDAPK
+1 MSSSSTASPSPT
-15 PRVARNRA
+15 PRPRARS
-23 PWWQRALIGA
+23 PWWLRALIGL
-33 AIVVVG
+33 VVTVVG
-39 LLLAAA
+39 LLIAAA
-45 LTVGLVL
+45 LVVGLVL
-52 AFSWPRLPDIAEL
+52 AFSWPRLPDISEL

-76 YSADGVLLGEF
+76 YSADNALLGEF
-87 GEERREFLPIDQI
+87 GEERRVFMPIGQI
-100 PSLMKQA
+100 PDLMKKA

-148 QVARNFYLSREKT
+148 QVARNFYLSRDKT
-161 FSRKLFE
+161 FTRKLFE

-208 FGKPLADL
+208 FAKPLDQL

-236 ISNPERARQRQLHVL
+236 ISNPQRARQRQLHVI
-251 ARMQQLGWV
+251 ARLQQLRWI
-260 TAAQAQ
+260 TPTQAQ
-266 QARDEPLGLRTAQ
+266 QARDEPLALRTAQ
-279 PDRDVHAGYITETVR
+279 TEDNVHAGYISETVR
-294 QLVYDRYHESAYTR
+294 QMVFDRYHEAAYTR
-308 GLSVYTTIK
+308 GLNVYTTIRL
-317 ARDQLAAWK
+317 RDQLAAWRS
-326 AVQAGVLSY
+326 VQSGVLSY
-335 ELRQPYRGPEAFI
+335 ELRQPYRGPDAFI
-348 DLPKSVDAI
+348 DLPGAVDAI
-357 PGAVEQACA
+357 PGAIEQACA
-366 DHPPADGLQCAVVL
+366 DRLAADGMVCSVVL
-380 GASTTLVQV
+380 SAKPAEVKV
-389 MTDAGQIR
+389 MTEAGQIV
-397 KITGAGLRQVRAL
+397 TVSGAGLRQVRAL

-416 QPAVKLR
+416 QPAIKLR
-423 SGAVVW
+423 AGAVVW
-429 LHDDGENKWVIT
+429 LAEDGPGQWVIT
-441 QLPLVQSAFVS
+441 QLPQVQSAFVS

-460 VAMVGGMDFGR
+460 VSMVGGLDFAR

-504 TVVNDAPLFFS
+504 TVVNDAPMFFS

-563 QQWATRFGFS
+563 QTWSTRFGFE

-590 TPLEMA
+590 TPLQMA
-596 TAYSVFA
+596 RAYSVFA
-603 NGGFRL
+603 NGGFL
-609 QPYLISKITDA
+609 LKPFLISKITDS
-620 QGRLLV
+620 QGQVLF
-626 QTRPQQAGDE
+626 QDRPQQAGDE
-636 TLRVISPRNAY
+636 KLRVISPRNAY

-664 AQATLMRPD
+664 AQATLKRPD

-686 AWFCGFQPSLVGI
+686 AWFCGFQPSLVGV
-699 AWVGYDTPKKLGGKE
+699 AWVGYDTPKKLGNKE

-731 LQGVAVASY
+731 LQNVPVASY
-740 AQPEGIV
+740 AQPPGIV
-747 VENGEPVFSN
+747 VENGEPVYSN
-757 FADGSGVRGL
+757 FANGGGVASL
-767 GLNSPL
+767 GLDAPL
-773 PPPEVST
+773 PPPEVT
-780 EEKNSILNLFKNA
+780 RQERDSILDLFKGN
-793 N
+793 